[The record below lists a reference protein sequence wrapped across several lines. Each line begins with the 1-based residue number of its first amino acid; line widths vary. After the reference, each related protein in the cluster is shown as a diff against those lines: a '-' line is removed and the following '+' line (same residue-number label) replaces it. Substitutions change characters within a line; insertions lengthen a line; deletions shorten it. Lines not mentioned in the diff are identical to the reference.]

1 MAPHKRPTDDDRDGA
16 VRLTLVGFATGRDPD
31 AILDELA
38 TLHVRNDTFPGE
50 ELLELAADAIE
61 ESAASRL
68 EPIDYENIRER
79 YLTEYEFRGRADHR
93 KSHYALGAA
102 AMIRAG
108 LRPDLLG
115 EVVWW
120 SSDDLWVFSFYAFL
134 AYLRIASARTGR
146 PVEVVARAIA
156 GRRAIEIP

>member
-1 MAPHKRPTDDDRDGA
+1 M
-16 VRLTLVGFATGRDPD
+16 RLTLVGLATGRDPD
-31 AILDELA
+31 AILRELGA
-38 TLHVRNDTFPGE
+38 LHLRNDTFPGE

-61 ESAASRL
+61 ESGASRL
-68 EPIDYENIRER
+68 EPIDYEDIREQ

-120 SSDDLWVFSFYAFL
+120 SSDDLWIFSFYALL
-134 AYLRIASARTGR
+134 AYLRIASVRTGR
-146 PVEVVARAIA
+146 PVEMVARAIA
-156 GRRAIEIP
+156 DRRAIALPPTDA